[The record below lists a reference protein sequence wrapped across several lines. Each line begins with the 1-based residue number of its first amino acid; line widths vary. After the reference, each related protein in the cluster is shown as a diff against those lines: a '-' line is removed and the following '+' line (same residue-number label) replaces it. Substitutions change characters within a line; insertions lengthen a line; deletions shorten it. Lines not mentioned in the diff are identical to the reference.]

1 MTCDPI
7 PQQGPST
14 SVWNPLPGF
23 ETVAQDKELGNVID
37 DGANQFLI
45 DAQAGTLPSVAWLIP
60 AEQVSEHIPEGV
72 AEGQAYVTTMIN
84 AVMQSPEWNSTV
96 IFLAWDD
103 WGGFYDHVDPPM
115 VDWAGLGLRVP
126 ALVISPWAK
135 PGYIDH
141 QTLSSD
147 AYLKFI
153 EDVFLG
159 GARLDPTT
167 DGWPDPRP
175 DVRENAPVMGDLMN
189 DLDFTQTPNA
199 PLVLP
204 PQNTNAQDYIPIG
217 DGGPVSC
224 TNSSQCPAYAPFCN
238 QGTCQGVC
246 VADVQ
251 CAGLDAGVNYC
262 STAGICVQCTNPS
275 QCPASEPG
283 CESNLFHCG
292 GCLVPT
298 DCPAGYQC
306 QNVVCVLLD
315 AG

>member
-1 MTCDPI
+1 
-7 PQQGPST
+7 
-14 SVWNPLPGF
+14 
-23 ETVAQDKELGNVID
+23 
-37 DGANQFLI
+37 
-45 DAQAGTLPSVAWLIP
+45 
-60 AEQVSEHIPEGV
+60 
-72 AEGQAYVTTMIN
+72 
-84 AVMQSPEWNSTV
+84 
-96 IFLAWDD
+96 
-103 WGGFYDHVDPPM
+103 
-115 VDWAGLGLRVP
+115 
-126 ALVISPWAK
+126 
-135 PGYIDH
+135 
-141 QTLSSD
+141 
-147 AYLKFI
+147 
-153 EDVFLG
+153 
-159 GARLDPTT
+159 
-167 DGWPDPRP
+167 
-175 DVRENAPVMGDLMN
+175 MGDLMN